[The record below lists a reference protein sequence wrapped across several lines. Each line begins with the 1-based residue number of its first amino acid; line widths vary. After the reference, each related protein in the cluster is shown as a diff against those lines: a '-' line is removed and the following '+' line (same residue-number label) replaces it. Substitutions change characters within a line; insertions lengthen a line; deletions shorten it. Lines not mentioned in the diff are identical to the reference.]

1 MKKIKNGLILG
12 ENDVTNIKPENRIG
26 LVPYFSQYFN
36 NLCTTAN
43 GLSKHPYLSD
53 ITLEFTEFGSSFS
66 KDLEKEFVFQ
76 LDVDEN
82 LYKNIVNNQCANGY
96 LNLLFANVF
105 ERICVLFNEMLVD
118 FYKNHESNYFIIVSI
133 TDIYYSL
140 KEQTITCKYAK
151 LVDKAVSSVLI
162 NND

>member
-1 MKKIKNGLILG
+1 
-12 ENDVTNIKPENRIG
+12 
-26 LVPYFSQYFN
+26 
-36 NLCTTAN
+36 
-43 GLSKHPYLSD
+43 
-53 ITLEFTEFGSSFS
+53 
-66 KDLEKEFVFQ
+66 
-76 LDVDEN
+76 
-82 LYKNIVNNQCANGY
+82 
-96 LNLLFANVF
+96 
-105 ERICVLFNEMLVD
+105 MLVD